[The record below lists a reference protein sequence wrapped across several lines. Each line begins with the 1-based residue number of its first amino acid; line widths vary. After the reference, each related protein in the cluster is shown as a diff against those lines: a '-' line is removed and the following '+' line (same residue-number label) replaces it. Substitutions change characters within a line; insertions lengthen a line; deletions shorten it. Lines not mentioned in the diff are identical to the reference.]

1 MPTVNTNSAAQFAL
15 NKLNATEREMTTSME
30 RLSSGKRINH
40 AGDDAA
46 GAAIADRMTAQIRG
60 LEQSVRNAADVISM
74 AQVTEGALDESSSI
88 IQRIRELAIQSA
100 SDTYNG
106 EERAYIDAEVD
117 QLLAELD
124 RVTRDTTFN
133 EIAVLDGSFADRR
146 FQIGTHE
153 REFAQLSVSSMR
165 IDSLGAYKATSQ
177 GTETT
182 DDTGGPVDNDNLALN
197 AYAVADTSETNLV
210 QAESFTVHGILGSSS
225 VTAAAGSNVRDIATS
240 VNAVFDSTG
249 VSAIASTQLKLQ
261 AKTLDDAYNGQTSL
275 SFSIQGKNTT
285 AVTIAANVTLNN
297 NEGSSVLSELRDSI
311 NNYTTTTGVTA
322 TLSTDKSSMILVQNE
337 GYDIKLGDVN
347 FGGDTTT
354 TGTRRTLLVTSLDN
368 NEVVAGDPVSLGD
381 TNVTTTDDDG
391 LFSGTITTT
400 DTVIGATPTETSLT
414 VTGATTL
421 TSVASTFN
429 GGGNPMGTAALNTIA
444 LADASNFAT
453 AGTIKIGSEF
463 FTYTGKSGNN
473 LTGVLRARESSTAFN
488 HAHSA
493 AVTQVIG
500 SKDTMAGSGVIKA
513 DTTNLAASG
522 AVKIGNEFFTYTG
535 KTGTTLTGVTRAA
548 SSTTAAIHEPTAAIT
563 QALTISETTLNVG
576 DTTGF
581 PTAGTLQIGNEFVTY
596 TGVTAT
602 SFTGVT
608 RGVTVDTITST
619 ASNHANGDSIKD
631 MSSRFTLTGPL
642 SLANDDNKVCD
653 EQTIASGFTG
663 SESLVMV
670 DATATLNSFITITST
685 AASSANFV
693 ITGTDVYGNEQTETI
708 PGHTGSTY
716 PKTLTSTKI
725 YGTVASVKPSTTDSD
740 AKIRVGVKSTIANE
754 SILVTITSSASDES
768 AKTFTVVGTGM
779 DGTSLTEII
788 TGPEAN
794 KTVTGRRIF
803 KTIHTITPSDT
814 TTGAIKIG
822 VKGADSVIITGQ
834 LEMSS
839 SNSFTVVGEDGKG
852 LFEASPGAASLDKLS
867 GVSLLT
873 RQSSVDALRVLD
885 RSLDRI
891 HKERAKLGA
900 LMSRMEKAIDNLSNV
915 ALNTNAS
922 RGRIEDADFAKESAR
937 MTKAQILQQS
947 AMAMIAQA
955 GKAQQ
960 NVLQLLQN

>member
-15 NKLNATEREMTTSME
+15 NKLTATEREMTTSME

-46 GAAIADRMTAQIRG
+46 GAAIADRMTAQIKG

-100 SDTYNG
+100 SDSYNG

-133 EIAVLDGSFADRR
+133 EIAVLDGSFADKR

-153 REFAQLSVSSMR
+153 REFAQLSISSMR
-165 IDSLGAYKATSQ
+165 LDNLGAYKASSQ

-210 QAESFTVHGILGSSS
+210 QAESFTIHGILGSSS

-261 AKTLDDAYNGQTSL
+261 AKTLDAAYNGQTSL

-285 AVTIAANVTLNN
+285 AITIAANVTLNN
-297 NEGSSVLSELRDSI
+297 SEGSSVLSELRDSI

-322 TLSTDKSSMILVQNE
+322 TLSTDKSSIIMVQNE

-347 FGGDTTT
+347 FAGDTAT
-354 TGTRRTLLVTSLDN
+354 TGSRRTLLVTSLDN
-368 NEVVAGDPVSLGD
+368 NEVVAGDAVSLGD
-381 TNVTTTDDDG
+381 TNVTTTDQNGIVTIDT
-391 LFSGTITTT
+391 SGQTTIGSLAGTAFE
-400 DTVIGATPTETSLT
+400 ATGPRKQATST
-414 VTGATTL
+414 
-421 TSVASTFN
+421 TSVVATQRIRTTEEGIN
-429 GGGNPMGTAALNTIA
+429 G
-444 LADASNFAT
+444 
-453 AGTIKIGSEF
+453 
-463 FTYTGKSGNN
+463 
-473 LTGVLRARESSTAFN
+473 
-488 HAHSA
+488 
-493 AVTQVIG
+493 
-500 SKDTMAGSGVIKA
+500 
-513 DTTNLAASG
+513 
-522 AVKIGNEFFTYTG
+522 
-535 KTGTTLTGVTRAA
+535 
-548 SSTTAAIHEPTAAIT
+548 
-563 QALTISETTLNVG
+563 
-576 DTTGF
+576 
-581 PTAGTLQIGNEFVTY
+581 
-596 TGVTAT
+596 
-602 SFTGVT
+602 
-608 RGVTVDTITST
+608 
-619 ASNHANGDSIKD
+619 
-631 MSSRFTLTGPL
+631 
-642 SLANDDNKVCD
+642 
-653 EQTIASGFTG
+653 TG
-663 SESLVMV
+663 SMV
-670 DATATLNSFITITST
+670 ILNSANVLNSFITMT
-685 AASSANFV
+685 SSAATAG
-693 ITGTDVYGNEQTETI
+693 ITYKIVGTDVHGNAQEETI
-708 PGHTGSTY
+708 PAFTGAA
-716 PKTLTSTKI
+716 TLESTKVF
-725 YGTVASVKPSTTDSD
+725 GTVTSVVPSGQHATAEVS
-740 AKIRVGVKSTIANE
+740 VGTRNTIAE
-754 SILVTITSSASDES
+754 QSALVTVTSSTGDES
-768 AKTFTVVGTGM
+768 ALTFTVTGKGM
-779 DGTSLTEII
+779 DGTALTEII
-788 TGPEAN
+788 TGPEVG

-803 KTIHTITPSDT
+803 TEIHTVVVSGDT
-814 TTGAIKIG
+814 AQSVDIG
-822 VKGADSVIITGQ
+822 LKAADSVIVTGQ

-839 SNSFTVVGEDGKG
+839 SNSFTVIGEDGKG

-915 ALNTNAS
+915 ALNTKAS

>member
-1 MPTVNTNSAAQFAL
+1 MPTVNSNTAAQFAL
-15 NKLNATEREMTTSME
+15 NKLNGTERDMQTAME

-133 EIAVLDGSFADRR
+133 EIAVLDGSFADRMTAQIRGLEQSVRNAADVISMAQVTEGALDESSSIIQRIRELAIQSASDSYNAEERSYIDAEVDQLLAELDRVTRDTTFNEIAVLDGSFADRR

-153 REFAQLSVSSMR
+153 REFAQLSISSMR
-165 IDSLGAYKATSQ
+165 LDSLGAYKAKSQ

-182 DDTGGPVDNDNLALN
+182 DVANSAVDNDNLALN

-210 QAESFTVHGILGSSS
+210 QAESFTIHGILGSSS
-225 VTAAAGSNVRDIATS
+225 VTAAAGSNIRDIATS

-249 VSAIASTQLKLQ
+249 VSAVASTQLKLQ
-261 AKTLDDAYNGQTSL
+261 AKTLDDEYNGQTSL

-285 AVTIAANVTLNN
+285 AITVAANVTLNN

-322 TLSTDKSSMILVQNE
+322 TLSTDKSSIIMVQNE

-347 FGGDTTT
+347 FSGDSTT
-354 TGTRRTLLVTSLDN
+354 TGSRRTLLVTSLDN
-368 NEVVAGDPVSLGD
+368 DEVVAGDAVSLGD
-381 TNVTTTDDDG
+381 TNVTTTDADG
-391 LFSGTITTT
+391 IYTGTPSGILTIGGRVGTTNPTAFTGSGPGSTTDANAIVTTQALDSFGANNLTLVDATQTINSFLTITG
-400 DTVIGATPTETSLT
+400 D
-414 VTGATTL
+414 
-421 TSVASTFN
+421 
-429 GGGNPMGTAALNTIA
+429 AAF
-444 LADASNFAT
+444 ASNFT
-453 AGTIKIGSEF
+453 
-463 FTYTGKSGNN
+463 
-473 LTGVLRARESSTAFN
+473 
-488 HAHSA
+488 
-493 AVTQVIG
+493 
-500 SKDTMAGSGVIKA
+500 
-513 DTTNLAASG
+513 
-522 AVKIGNEFFTYTG
+522 
-535 KTGTTLTGVTRAA
+535 
-548 SSTTAAIHEPTAAIT
+548 
-563 QALTISETTLNVG
+563 
-576 DTTGF
+576 
-581 PTAGTLQIGNEFVTY
+581 
-596 TGVTAT
+596 
-602 SFTGVT
+602 
-608 RGVTVDTITST
+608 
-619 ASNHANGDSIKD
+619 
-631 MSSRFTLTGPL
+631 
-642 SLANDDNKVCD
+642 
-653 EQTIASGFTG
+653 
-663 SESLVMV
+663 
-670 DATATLNSFITITST
+670 
-685 AASSANFV
+685 
-693 ITGTDVYGNEQTETI
+693 ITGTDVYGNAQSEVLA
-708 PGHTGSTY
+708 GGGSA
-716 PKTLTSTKI
+716 STVQSANI
-725 YGTVASVKPSTTDSD
+725 YGTVTSIAVSASVAADIT
-740 AKIRVGVKSTIANE
+740 VGKLNTIANQ
-754 SILVTITSSASDES
+754 SALVTITSSASDES
-768 AKTFTVVGTGM
+768 GKTFTVTGTDMSGNA
-779 DGTSLTEII
+779 LIEVI

-803 KTIHTITPSDT
+803 KTIHTVVNSAA
-814 TTGAIKIG
+814 TTGAITVG
-822 VKGADSVIITGQ
+822 VKAADSVIVTGQ
-834 LEMSS
+834 LEMVS
-839 SNSFTVVGEDGKG
+839 SNSFTVIGEDGKG

-867 GVSLLT
+867 GVSLLS

-915 ALNTNAS
+915 ALNTDTS

>member
-1 MPTVNTNSAAQFAL
+1 MPTVNSNTAAQFAL
-15 NKLNATEREMTTSME
+15 NKMNATEREMTTAME

-46 GAAIADRMTAQIRG
+46 GAAIADRMTAQIKG

-74 AQVTEGALDESSSI
+74 AQVTEGALDESSAI

-100 SDTYNG
+100 SDVMNA
-106 EERAYIDAEVD
+106 EERSYLDAEVV
-117 QLLAELD
+117 QMLAELD

-153 REFAQLSVSSMR
+153 REFAQLSISSMR
-165 IDSLGAYKATSQ
+165 LDSLGAYKAKSD
-177 GTETT
+177 TT
-182 DDTGGPVDNDNLALN
+182 DTDGKNDNLALN
-197 AYAVADTSETNLV
+197 AYAVDTTSETNLV
-210 QAESFTVHGILGSSS
+210 QSESFTIHGILGSSS
-225 VTAAAGSNVRDIATS
+225 VTAAAGSTVRDVATS
-240 VNAVFDSTG
+240 VNAVFDATG
-249 VSAIASTQLKLQ
+249 VTAIASTQLKLE
-261 AKTLDDAYNGQTSL
+261 AKSLDDTYNGQTSV
-275 SFSIQGKNTT
+275 SFSIQGKNTVAT
-285 AVTIAANVTLNN
+285 TIAANITLNDN
-297 NEGSSVLSELRDSI
+297 KGSSVLSELRDSI
-311 NNYTTTTGVTA
+311 NNYTTTTGITA
-322 TLSTDKSSMILVQNE
+322 TLSTDKSSIIMVQNE

-347 FGGDTTT
+347 FDGDTDA
-354 TGTRRTLLVTSLDN
+354 TGARRTLLVTSLDN
-368 NEVVAGDPVSLGD
+368 DEVAAGNAVSLGD
-381 TNVTTTDDDG
+381 THVTATDDDG

-400 DTVIGATPTETSLT
+400 NTVIGATPTETSLT
-414 VTGATTL
+414 VTGSTTL
-421 TSVASTFN
+421 TSVTNTFN
-429 GGGNPMGTAALNTIA
+429 GSGSAMGTAALSQFA

-453 AGTIKIGSEF
+453 AGTVKIGNEF

-473 LTGVLRARESSTAFN
+473 LTGVVRAREDSTAVS
-488 HAHSA
+488 HAHGA
-493 AVTQVIG
+493 TVTQVIG
-500 SKDTMAGSGVIKA
+500 STDTMAGSGVIKA
-513 DTTNLAASG
+513 DTTNFTASG
-522 AVKIGNEFFTYTG
+522 SIKIGNEFFTYTG
-535 KTGTTLTGVTRAA
+535 KTGTTFTGVTRAA
-548 SSTTAAIHEPTAAIT
+548 SSTTAAIHEPTVGIT
-563 QALTISETTLNVG
+563 QALTTSDTTLNVG
-576 DTTGF
+576 DTAGF
-581 PTAGTLQIGNEFVTY
+581 PTAGTLLIGSEFVTY

-608 RGVTVDTITST
+608 RGVTVDTVTST
-619 ASNHANGDSIKD
+619 AANHANGDSIKD
-631 MSSRFTLTGPL
+631 MSSRFTLNGPV
-642 SLANDDNKVCD
+642 SLATDDNKVCG
-653 EQTIASGFTG
+653 EQTIATGFTG
-663 SESLVMV
+663 SESLAMV

-685 AASSANFV
+685 AASGANFV

-708 PGHTGSTY
+708 NGHTGSTY
-716 PKTLTSTKI
+716 PKTLTSSKI
-725 YGTVASVKPSTTDSD
+725 YGTVTSVKPSTTDSD
-740 AKIRVGVKSTIANE
+740 AKIRVGVKNTIANE

-768 AKTFTVVGTGM
+768 TKTFTVVGTGM
-779 DGTSLTEII
+779 DGTSLTEVI

-803 KTIHTITPSDT
+803 KTIHTITPSAT

-822 VKGADSVIITGQ
+822 VKGADSVIVTGQ

-852 LFEASPGAASLDKLS
+852 LFETSPGAASLDKLS
-867 GVSLLT
+867 GVNVRT

-937 MTKAQILQQS
+937 LTKSQILQQS